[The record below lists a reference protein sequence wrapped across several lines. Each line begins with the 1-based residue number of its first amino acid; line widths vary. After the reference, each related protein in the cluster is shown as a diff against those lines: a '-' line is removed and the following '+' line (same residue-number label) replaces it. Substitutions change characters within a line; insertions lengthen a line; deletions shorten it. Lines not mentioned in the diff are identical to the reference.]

1 MIFIGMAQNRDVSR
15 SIASGHCN
23 PFEIA
28 SDVLNTGGN
37 LVNWEAIGA
46 IGDFVSGVGV
56 ILTLGYLAVQ
66 VRSSTKA
73 LRGQAQREIGRN
85 ITAFVSREV
94 LEAAVKVKERDG
106 YDEIS
111 QALMNEY
118 GLTPEQAEAYWRYL
132 IQMWFGFQADF
143 KTGVLDEQL
152 LSVSLT
158 RNDQRL
164 FWEKMR
170 FAFDPAFVERVR
182 RIDARRA

>member
-1 MIFIGMAQNRDVSR
+1 
-15 SIASGHCN
+15 
-23 PFEIA
+23 
-28 SDVLNTGGN
+28 
-37 LVNWEAIGA
+37 VNWEAIGA

-66 VRSSTKA
+66 VQSSTKA

-85 ITAFVSREV
+85 ITAFASREV
-94 LEAAVKVKERDG
+94 LEAAVKVKEKDG
-106 YDEIS
+106 YDDVS

-164 FWEKMR
+164 FWDTMR
-170 FAFDPAFVERVR
+170 FAFDPVFVERVR
-182 RIDARRA
+182 RIEARHDLPLSAPGRKQT